1 MRRGRYTADV
11 ELSSVNLSTSA
22 PLVLAS
28 RSPRRRALL
37 GEHGVMHMAVEPGF
51 DDSELVPGRVDAG
64 QWVAALAYLKAWAAM
79 RAGPFAGK
87 ATVLGADTACLKGE
101 KLIGTPQD
109 ADEAGAMLRE
119 LSGGEHEV
127 LTGVAMIRPDGT
139 RTMFVDRATVR
150 VGELG
155 EDRIREYIDS
165 KEWNGKAGGYNLRDR
180 LDAGWPITF
189 SGDPTSIMGLPMG
202 KLKGRLAGV
211 VGVATS
217 SIAAEPVIVEA
228 APTTGAELS
237 AGGGR

>member
-1 MRRGRYTADV
+1 
-11 ELSSVNLSTSA
+11 
-22 PLVLAS
+22 
-28 RSPRRRALL
+28 
-37 GEHGVMHMAVEPGF
+37 
-51 DDSELVPGRVDAG
+51 
-64 QWVAALAYLKAWAAM
+64 
-79 RAGPFAGK
+79 
-87 ATVLGADTACLKGE
+87 
-101 KLIGTPQD
+101 
-109 ADEAGAMLRE
+109 
-119 LSGGEHEV
+119 V